1 MKILSVKSAILG
13 HWFKCKISDQKP
25 PNIRS
30 DIRYFESK

>member
-13 HWFKCKISDQKP
+13 HWFYAISDQKQ